1 VETLSI
7 ENIVALMDKYE
18 TNELA
23 FEGTCADCGKE
34 VCVVVRDKGNGEFVV
49 TGGAA
54 YGNAETEI
62 FRAKCDVCFMSRK
75 ALQFQECDVYS
86 RVVGYMRPV
95 RSWNM
100 GKQAEFRNRKMMR
113 PGAEG

>member
-7 ENIVALMDKYE
+7 QDIVALMEKHE
-18 TNELA
+18 TSELA
-23 FEGTCADCGKE
+23 FEGRCADCEKN
-34 VCVVVRDKGNGEFVV
+34 VCVVVTDKGNGEIMV

-54 YGNAETEI
+54 YGNAGTET
-62 FRAKCDVCFMSRK
+62 FRAKCDVCFNRRK
-75 ALQFQECDVYS
+75 SLRFQECDVYS

-95 RSWNM
+95 RLWNE

-113 PGAEG
+113 PGTEG